1 MRIRLF
7 APIAAIL
14 LGAVIAFPAAASP
27 QSDFDSVYGDWK
39 KDLVITKCAW
49 SQAQL
54 QNAYDIAQS
63 NPDFQY
69 ETRFSD
75 DTQAEINRWKSGGC
89 AGVQPLSVRKK
100 SPLYGVRIVRVRGKG
115 GAAKE
120 TVTIRNRRGKAVSFR
135 KASVTNIKG
144 KGFYF
149 PSRFKLAKGR
159 TAVVHIGCA
168 AGKRSSSFTK
178 RAVWLCSKRGLFRDR
193 GDLAR
198 LADSKLLVVSQ
209 RGFGSQRSRPAF

>member
-1 MRIRLF
+1 MRVVALVLTAF
-7 APIAAIL
+7 AVAW
-14 LGAVIAFPAAASP
+14 PAAASP
-27 QSDFDSVYGDWK
+27 QSDFDAVYGDWK
-39 KDLVITKCAW
+39 KDLVITPCAW

-54 QNAYDIAQS
+54 QTAYDVAQS

-75 DTQAEINRWKSGGC
+75 DTQAEIKRWKSGGC

-100 SPLYGVRIVRVRGKG
+100 SPLYGVRIVSVHGRG

-120 TVTIRNRRGKAVSFR
+120 TVTIRNRRGKRVSFR
-135 KASVTNIKG
+135 KASLTNLKG
-144 KGFYF
+144 GGFYF
-149 PSRFKLAKGR
+149 PPRFKLAKGR
-159 TAVVHIGCA
+159 TAVVHVGCA
-168 AGKRSSSFTK
+168 KGKRRATFTK
-178 RAVWLCSKRGLFRDR
+178 RAVWFCSRKAIFRDR

-209 RGFGSQRSRPAF
+209 RGFGTERRRPAF

>member
-1 MRIRLF
+1 MRLTALVLVAF
-7 APIAAIL
+7 AVAW
-14 LGAVIAFPAAASP
+14 PAAASP

-54 QNAYDIAQS
+54 QNAYDVAQS

-75 DTQAEINRWKSGGC
+75 DTQTEVNRWKTGGC

-100 SPLYGVRIVRVRGKG
+100 SPLYGVRIVAVRGKG
-115 GAAKE
+115 GAARE
-120 TVTIRNRRGKAVSFR
+120 TVTIRNRAGKRVSFR
-135 KASVTNIKG
+135 KASLTNIKG
-144 KGFYF
+144 GGFYF
-149 PSRFKLAKGR
+149 PARFKLSKGR
-159 TAVVHIGCA
+159 TAVVHVGCA
-168 AGKRSSSFTK
+168 TGKRRATFTK